1 MVIVSVINIKG
12 GVGKTTTAI
21 AIATMAARHGRDVV
35 VLDADPQGSA
45 TAWCFDAEEDGD
57 TLPFEVRSANV
68 ADIRRLAKRRSSG
81 NGLVIVDTP
90 PSGPVTD
97 EALVA
102 SDFVIIPVSPSA
114 TEVQKTWET
123 IGVVEGNSQDYAVLV
138 NRVDRRTLS
147 YAELKSA
154 LDENGVSYFENVI
167 PMREALRKTFGHAF
181 GDEMFGYDG
190 VYDELEEAIG

>member
-21 AIATMAARHGRDVV
+21 ALATLASRAGRDVT

-57 TLPFEVRSANV
+57 ALPFEVRSANV
-68 ADIRRLAKRRSSG
+68 ADIRRLAKRRSGDS
-81 NGLVIVDTP
+81 LVIVDTP

-102 SDFVIIPVSPSA
+102 SDFVVIPVSPSA

-123 IGVVEGNSQDYAVLV
+123 IGVVEGNSQAYAVLI

-181 GDEMFGYDG
+181 GDETFGYDG
-190 VYDELEEAIG
+190 VYGELEEAIG